1 MNKDKNNVNEE
12 AFLGPLNNLVLG
24 VSFITLF
31 FNIKSSDPFN
41 TPKLVMLVLIASL
54 LMSRVTKSFK
64 RTSLNISKIYRL
76 FALLSIFF
84 LASGLFAL
92 FTSDSLFLALLG
104 DTQRRNGFL
113 AYLSLTIL
121 AFSTSQIINFK
132 NGINVFKVAIL
143 TGLIFSLYGLIQISG
158 RDFVSWDNPY
168 NSVIGTVGNPNFAS
182 AMMAI
187 FTVIAFTTLLIKN
200 ISNYYKIISVI
211 CILMSIAAIVASN
224 SRQGLVSL
232 TFAMLFFFTIYVY
245 FIRKKLGLIVMV
257 ISAIAGAL
265 AIFGMLQK
273 GPLTGLLYKSSV
285 SVRGYYWNA
294 AIEMFKSH
302 PLTGVGFDSYG
313 YYFKELRSIEY
324 PLRYGFDLTSSN
336 AHNTFLQLF
345 ATGGFFLGVSYLA
358 LVISTLLVGLK
369 LVRKSNPN
377 ERLISLGLLSAWIA
391 FQAQSVISIDNIGIS
406 VWGWFLT
413 GAIFGLAAKKEIEEN
428 SENLQKSDLRKQNQI
443 TLMPYLV
450 SIVVLIPSL
459 ILSVSL
465 MRVESNTFMARNVAD
480 NFAAQ
485 ADKNSAFSQ
494 ELLALLDKH
503 ANYVASNPISD
514 PNYKIQIAYNLFNT
528 GKRVEAY
535 KIVNN
540 LVKEN
545 PRNLYALEAEALLS
559 SELNNPA
566 VAISTRNMI
575 SKFDPWNAKNYLQL
589 MLLYKESGDLVNAQ
603 VMKDKILSF
612 AANTN
617 EGKIASEEFAKP
629 IE

>member
-1 MNKDKNNVNEE
+1 
-12 AFLGPLNNLVLG
+12 
-24 VSFITLF
+24 
-31 FNIKSSDPFN
+31 
-41 TPKLVMLVLIASL
+41 
-54 LMSRVTKSFK
+54 
-64 RTSLNISKIYRL
+64 
-76 FALLSIFF
+76 
-84 LASGLFAL
+84 
-92 FTSDSLFLALLG
+92 
-104 DTQRRNGFL
+104 
-113 AYLSLTIL
+113 
-121 AFSTSQIINFK
+121 
-132 NGINVFKVAIL
+132 
-143 TGLIFSLYGLIQISG
+143 
-158 RDFVSWDNPY
+158 
-168 NSVIGTVGNPNFAS
+168 
-182 AMMAI
+182 MA
-187 FTVIAFTTLLIKN
+187 A
-200 ISNYYKIISVI
+200 
-211 CILMSIAAIVASN
+211 
-224 SRQGLVSL
+224 
-232 TFAMLFFFTIYVY
+232 
-245 FIRKKLGLIVMV
+245 
-257 ISAIAGAL
+257 AL

-273 GPLTGLLYKSSV
+273 GPLTGLLYKPSV

-294 AIEMFKSH
+294 AIEMFKSN

-313 YYFKELRSIEY
+313 YYFKEFRSIEY
-324 PLRYGFDLTSSN
+324 PLRYGFELTSSN

-345 ATGGFFLGVSYLA
+345 ATGGFFLGISYLT

-369 LVRKSNPN
+369 LVKKSNQN

-413 GAIFGLAAKKEIEEN
+413 GAIFGLAIKKEIHEN

-494 ELLALLDKH
+494 ELLALLDQH
-503 ANYVASNPISD
+503 ANYVVSNPISD
-514 PNYKIQIAYNLFNT
+514 PNYKIQIAYNLFNS
-528 GKRVEAY
+528 GKRGEAY
-535 KIVNN
+535 KIVND
-540 LVKEN
+540 LVREN

-559 SELNNPA
+559 SELNNPT
-566 VAISTRNMI
+566 VAISTRNKI

-617 EGKIASEEFAKP
+617 EGKIVSEEFAKP